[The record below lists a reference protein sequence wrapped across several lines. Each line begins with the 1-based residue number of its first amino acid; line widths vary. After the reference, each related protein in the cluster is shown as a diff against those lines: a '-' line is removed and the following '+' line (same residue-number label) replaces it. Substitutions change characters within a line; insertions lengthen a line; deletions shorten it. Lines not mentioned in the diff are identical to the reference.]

1 MAESLEGTGP
11 ARWPQGG
18 VLLQGRYL
26 GWTRGQLSVPT
37 GGGATASTR
46 RGLVFGF
53 ADATPGSARLPIL
66 EGRQRRKGVG
76 TPRRLQGV
84 ASAPTR
90 RTICDFGT
98 SVAFCRDLN
107 HTTKPQGSVV
117 KSQFTCLAMGY
128 PKDWTE
134 Q

>member
-1 MAESLEGTGP
+1 MAARRHTPEGAVPRLDESTAE
-11 ARWPQGG
+11 RQ
-18 VLLQGRYL
+18 
-26 GWTRGQLSVPT
+26 
-37 GGGATASTR
+37 GGGAAGASTR
-46 RGLVFGF
+46 HGLVFGF
-53 ADATPGSARLPIL
+53 ASARPGAAKLPIL
-66 EGRQRRKGVG
+66 KGRQWRKGVG

-98 SVAFCRDLN
+98 SVAFCSDLN
-107 HTTKPQGSVV
+107 RRTKPQGSVV